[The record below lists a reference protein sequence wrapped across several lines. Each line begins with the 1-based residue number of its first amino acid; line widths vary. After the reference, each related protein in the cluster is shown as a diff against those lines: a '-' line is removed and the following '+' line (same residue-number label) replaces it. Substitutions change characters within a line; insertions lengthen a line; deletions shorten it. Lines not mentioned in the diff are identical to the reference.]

1 MRDLPPGAYLESDG
15 LVVMEAEHFGQRI
28 NGPTHQWNLKTGQS
42 GYTGTSYLQPLPDI
56 DTLYQTSEI
65 TTSW

>member
-1 MRDLPPGAYLESDG
+1 MIRE
-15 LVVMEAEHFGQRI
+15 
-28 NGPTHQWNLKTGQS
+28 WNLKTGQS

-65 TTSW
+65 TASPKAAYPIDFTTPGPYTV